1 MNELR
6 KRMEDYFSG
15 PGFWPFV
22 IMMAVLLL
30 PSIMIAVVYL

>member
-6 KRMEDYFSG
+6 QQVEEYFSG
-15 PGFWPFV
+15 PGFWPFL

-30 PSIMIAVVYL
+30 PSIIVAVVYL